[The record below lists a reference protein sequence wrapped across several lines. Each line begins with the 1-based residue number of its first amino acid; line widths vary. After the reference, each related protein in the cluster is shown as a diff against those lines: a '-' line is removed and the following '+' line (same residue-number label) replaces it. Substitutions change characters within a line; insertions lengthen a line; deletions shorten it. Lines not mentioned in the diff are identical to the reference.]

1 MFSVQMPVYSADNS
15 FESDFSEIGRPVE
28 SGNYQ
33 DKGQFKNIF
42 ESVTLDYEDKMNME
56 KNIDKQV
63 QEKNADNKISASG
76 LKFESGDKVIKTS
89 GKNLFHRNGKLI
101 SLKKGKAVKS
111 DSSSKKGVKKISGSN
126 DLLQGSQIAIL
137 TAKDKGI
144 KKSAL
149 AASDNL
155 SGPDIESQN
164 TNVDSLPGLDSANNS
179 KVALNTNTAVEFKGA
194 LFQITDSKMS
204 KGSLKK
210 AGFEKKTAGVKKA
223 GRSNNTK
230 PKLSVLDLRSNGAR
244 SNSLIKKTET
254 SDFTSQKN
262 QSDFLDQLH
271 SENQDSS
278 KPIVIELTHIKD
290 NFSGESKTL
299 TTSSGSAL
307 MKQLEE
313 SINSKIV
320 KQSSVILKNS
330 GATEIKLILKP
341 EQLGKVRI
349 KLNMQDNRISG
360 NIIVDNASIKEIFE
374 NNLQNL
380 ERAFRENGFDT
391 AALNVSV
398 GGDHSGNG
406 SREKEN
412 DITKQIELIDESIP
426 TVYSESDNLIDF
438 VV

>member
-15 FESDFSEIGRPVE
+15 FKSDFSEIGRPVE

-42 ESVTLDYEDKMNME
+42 ESVSLDYEDKMNRE
-56 KNIDKQV
+56 KSIDKQE
-63 QEKNADNKISASG
+63 QKKNADSKTSASG
-76 LKFESGDKVIKTS
+76 LKSKSEDKVKKAS
-89 GKNLFHRNGKLI
+89 GKNQFHKDEKLI
-101 SLKKGKAVKS
+101 SPKKGKVVKS
-111 DSSSKKGVKKISGSN
+111 ESGSKKNVKKIPGSN
-126 DLLQGSQIAIL
+126 DLLHGSQISIL
-137 TAKDKGI
+137 AEKDKGI

-149 AASDNL
+149 ASSDNL
-155 SGPDIESQN
+155 VGQDVESQN
-164 TNVDSLPGLDSANNS
+164 NTEDSLHGLDSANTS
-179 KVALNTNTAVEFKGA
+179 KVALAGNALELKGA

-204 KGSLKK
+204 KVSLNKT
-210 AGFEKKTAGVKKA
+210 GLEKKTAGVKKA
-223 GRSNNTK
+223 ADSNKTK
-230 PKLSVLDLRSNGAR
+230 SKLSVLDLRSKGAS
-244 SNSLIKKTET
+244 SNSLIKKIET
-254 SDFTSQKN
+254 SDFTSQRS
-262 QSDFLDQLH
+262 QSDFSDQLN

-278 KPIVIELTHIKD
+278 KPIIIELTHIRD
-290 NFSGESKTL
+290 NFSGESRTL
-299 TTSSGSAL
+299 TTASGSSL

-330 GATEIKLILKP
+330 GAGEIKLILKP

-360 NIIVDNASIKEIFE
+360 NIIVDNASVKEIFE

-398 GGDHSGNG
+398 GGDHSGSG
-406 SREKEN
+406 SREKAN
-412 DITKQIELIDESIP
+412 NITKQIELIDESIP
-426 TVYSESDNLIDF
+426 TVYSESNNLIDL